1 MLINLIDE
9 QLAEITRNDLKE
21 NYDIMFDDYIT
32 CVKTKSSVNYCS
44 DDYKVEKKEL
54 EKLLNSFRVVM
65 EFYGIEIENTKRV
78 KSKEAKRWN

>member
-1 MLINLIDE
+1 MTIELIDE

-78 KSKEAKRWN
+78 KSKRWN

>member
-1 MLINLIDE
+1 MKIELIDE

-21 NYDIMFDDYIT
+21 NYDIMFEDYIT

-65 EFYGIEIENTKRV
+65 EFYGIEIETAKQI
-78 KSKEAKRWN
+78 KSKEAKKWN

>member
-1 MLINLIDE
+1 MLIELIDE

-21 NYDIMFDDYIT
+21 NYDIMLEDYIT
-32 CVKTKSSVNYCS
+32 CVKTKRSVNYCS
-44 DDYKVEKKEL
+44 DDYKVEKKKL

-65 EFYGIEIENTKRV
+65 EFYGIEIEAAKQI